1 MSSAVGASVPRLGG
15 CTHKRLS
22 RRADLV
28 EPFCAAHDPRALHA
42 RDSERFGK
50 DRTEV
55 ARVDADD
62 DRLGFRR
69 VDQRAEGVE
78 DGREAELFPDGG
90 DADHGG
96 VVDRGKEE
104 EEGGLGRDL
113 GEGRG
118 GEGRDGATEGEKDV
132 GRAGRRGRRLVTVL

>member
-1 MSSAVGASVPRLGG
+1 M
-15 CTHKRLS
+15 
-22 RRADLV
+22 
-28 EPFCAAHDPRALHA
+28 
-42 RDSERFGK
+42 
-50 DRTEV
+50 
-55 ARVDADD
+55 DADD

-96 VVDRGKEE
+96 VVQRGKEE
-104 EEGGLGRDL
+104 EEGGFGRDL

-118 GEGRDGATEGEKDV
+118 GQGRDGATEGEKDV